1 MLWGCAKPVGSRRG
15 RPNDLIVVRDRGPRQ
30 LFAELAE
37 EVAEVDV
44 AGRRAWLLAADL
56 KEPFEEVRDV
66 VRLLSYYDCFV
77 VGSRP
82 RDQEERCCTGTS

>member
-1 MLWGCAKPVGSRRG
+1 MRG
-15 RPNDLIVVRDRGPRQ
+15 GGPADHQ
-30 LFAELAE
+30 P
-37 EVAEVDV
+37 
-44 AGRRAWLLAADL
+44 GPGQLLAADL

-82 RDQEERCCTGTS
+82 RDQEERCCTGTF